1 MQKFTCQAID
11 AWALA
16 FSWTGDIQRLDLM
29 VTQPCEHFDCNIRYA
44 PVVQLNDEI
53 RFGHPLGKNLG
64 SECPTLNS
72 ADIDDQCAI
81 AVFYVAAGA
90 LAVATI
96 GQFGELVFQWDRAVL
111 GLAPPRCPA
120 SMCVPVLNRKIQRTT
135 ICAGLPA

>member
-1 MQKFTCQAID
+1 
-11 AWALA
+11 
-16 FSWTGDIQRLDLM
+16 M
-29 VTQPCEHFDCNIRYA
+29 VAQPCEHLDCNIRYA

-53 RFGHPLGKNLG
+53 RLGHPLGKNLG
-64 SECPTLNS
+64 SECPTFHCT
-72 ADIDDQCAI
+72 DIDDQCAI

-96 GQFGELVFQWDRAVL
+96 GQYGELVFQWDKTVL
-111 GLAPPRCPA
+111 GLAPAWCPA

>member
-1 MQKFTCQAID
+1 
-11 AWALA
+11 
-16 FSWTGDIQRLDLM
+16 M
-29 VTQPCEHFDCNIRYA
+29 VAQPCEHLDCNIRYA
-44 PVVQLNDEI
+44 PVVELNDEI
-53 RFGHPLGKNLG
+53 RLGHPLGKNLG
-64 SECPTLNS
+64 SECPTFHS

-111 GLAPPRCPA
+111 CLAPPRCPA